1 MPGWVVLSFSTAY
14 VLILFLIAWWTD
26 RQGAGRSLP
35 LPAGWT
41 AALGYALTLAVY
53 NTSWSFYGSV
63 GRALGGLDFLSIYIG
78 PTLVLLFGQPLISKV
93 ITVAKSQNITSIS
106 DFIAARYGKSQ
117 ALAALVTMAALLAVL
132 PYVALQLKAVG
143 TSFDILTASSLPTG
157 SNRPIRGDST
167 LAVAASMALFAIMF
181 GVRHIHAS
189 EHHRGLM
196 AAIAF
201 ESLIKLSAFVAV
213 ALFIIFGI
221 FDGFGDLIARAQAD
235 PAMAPLLTPDFSD
248 PTWVSNTVIAAVSF
262 LCLPHMFH
270 VAVVENNSQAQARAA
285 AWLYPGYLLV
295 FSVLMVPIAI
305 AGLATFAETVNPDT
319 FVISLPLADNAPAI
333 ALLAFLG
340 GFSAATG
347 MVIVASVALSTML
360 CNDVIVPL
368 LLRSRLVG
376 HSGAAWP
383 SPSILLLV
391 RRISVAAI
399 LLLAYMMNRL
409 VDQAYPLTTMGL
421 LSFVAIAQFG
431 PAFLGGLLW
440 RRSNGA
446 GAVAGIAI
454 GFAFWVYTLF
464 VPSIAPL
471 VPAVDELIAN
481 GPFGL
486 VWLKPQSLFGVAG
499 LDPIS
504 HATLWSLGANVIA
517 FLSVSLLKD
526 GSALERLQA
535 EAFVRGV
542 PADQLPLASLPFV
555 TRLDDL
561 KALAARFV
569 GADRSAIAFE
579 EFMQRRRSA
588 GDAAKRDDGLA
599 DMEAMRFTE
608 NLVAGALGAASAR
621 VVMAAALE
629 SRSLSRK
636 AAVGMLD
643 EASQALHFNRKLLQ
657 GALEGVPQG
666 ICVFDRNL
674 AIEAWNGRF
683 LTLLDLPKDLI
694 RVGLPLAELVA
705 FNSER
710 GEYDADDLKALLVNR
725 DLAVQSWP
733 YVYERKRPDGV
744 VLEIA
749 YDRMAEGGYIST
761 YTDVTERHRAA
772 AVLRRANEEL
782 ERRVQERTQALEQA
796 KAEAERANI
805 GKTRFLAAASHDL
818 LQPLNA
824 ARLFLAALDESL
836 RANAGSHARDQ
847 EDERALARNAAAALS
862 STERLLDELLDISAY
877 DSGAVRA
884 RPVDF
889 SVGSLLAQL
898 DLEFSALARQRGLAL
913 RVVPST
919 LSVRTDP
926 QLLRRVLQNLLSNAI
941 RYTPKGRILL
951 GCRRRGD
958 RLRIEVR
965 DTGIG
970 IAPERQKEIFEEFRR
985 LDTGD
990 DSEKG
995 SGLGLSIVERICRLL
1010 DLPLEM
1016 HSRPGRGTAFTVA
1029 VPLGAEGATVSSST
1043 KPASPDTGSEA
1054 ALVVLC
1060 MDNDDAIRQGLA
1072 SLLARWGHR
1081 PIVASDEATALA
1093 NSNGQVPDL
1102 ALVDYHL
1109 DGTTGVDVL
1118 TSLRKHWHREIRG
1131 LVITADRSEEVG
1143 ARAKALGCEV
1153 MPKPVKPA
1161 ALRRYLDTV
1170 ARLKRAGLQEEEEN
1184 EHAHRHRR

>member
-1 MPGWVVLSFSTAY
+1 
-14 VLILFLIAWWTD
+14 
-26 RQGAGRSLP
+26 
-35 LPAGWT
+35 
-41 AALGYALTLAVY
+41 
-53 NTSWSFYGSV
+53 
-63 GRALGGLDFLSIYIG
+63 
-78 PTLVLLFGQPLISKV
+78 
-93 ITVAKSQNITSIS
+93 
-106 DFIAARYGKSQ
+106 
-117 ALAALVTMAALLAVL
+117 
-132 PYVALQLKAVG
+132 
-143 TSFDILTASSLPTG
+143 
-157 SNRPIRGDST
+157 
-167 LAVAASMALFAIMF
+167 
-181 GVRHIHAS
+181 
-189 EHHRGLM
+189 
-196 AAIAF
+196 
-201 ESLIKLSAFVAV
+201 
-213 ALFIIFGI
+213 
-221 FDGFGDLIARAQAD
+221 
-235 PAMAPLLTPDFSD
+235 
-248 PTWVSNTVIAAVSF
+248 
-262 LCLPHMFH
+262 
-270 VAVVENNSQAQARAA
+270 
-285 AWLYPGYLLV
+285 
-295 FSVLMVPIAI
+295 
-305 AGLATFAETVNPDT
+305 
-319 FVISLPLADNAPAI
+319 
-333 ALLAFLG
+333 
-340 GFSAATG
+340 

-376 HSGAAWP
+376 RSGAVWP

-409 VDQAYPLTTMGL
+409 VDEAYPLTVMGL
-421 LSFVAIAQFG
+421 LSFAAIAQFG

-440 RRSNGA
+440 RRANGA
-446 GAVAGIAI
+446 GAVAGIAV
-454 GFAFWVYTLF
+454 GFGFWIYTLL

-471 VPAVDELIAN
+471 LPAVDELVAN

-486 VWLKPQSLFGVAG
+486 AWLRPQALFGVAG

-504 HATLWSLGANVIA
+504 HATLWSLSANVA
-517 FLSVSLLKD
+517 VFLVASLLKD
-526 GSALERLQA
+526 RSALERLQA

-542 PADQLPLASLPFV
+542 PADQLPLASLPVV

-569 GADRSAIAFE
+569 GGDRSAIAFE
-579 EFMQRRRSA
+579 EFMRRRRSA

-608 NLVAGALGAASAR
+608 NLIAGALGAASAR

-683 LTLLDLPKDLI
+683 LKLLDLPRDLI

-733 YVYERKRPDGV
+733 YVYERKRPDGM

-782 ERRVQERTQALEQA
+782 ERRVQERTRALEQA

-836 RANAGSHARDQ
+836 RPNAGDLVREQWD
-847 EDERALARNAAAALS
+847 DERALARNAAAALS

-884 RPVDF
+884 QPVDF

-898 DLEFSALARQRGLAL
+898 GLEFSALAHQRGLAL

-926 QLLRRVLQNLLSNAI
+926 QLLRRVLQNLLSNAV
-941 RYTPKGRILL
+941 RYTPKGKVLL

-958 RLRIEVR
+958 CLRIEVR

-985 LDTGD
+985 LDTGED
-990 DSEKG
+990 REKG

-1010 DLPLEM
+1010 DLPLEV
-1016 HSRPGRGTAFTVA
+1016 HSRPGSGTVFSVS
-1029 VPLGAEGATVSSST
+1029 VPLATEAATVSSSV
-1043 KPASPDTGSEA
+1043 KPVAPDAGTEA
-1054 ALVVLC
+1054 GLIVLC
-1060 MDNDDAIRQGLA
+1060 VDNDDAIRQGLD

-1081 PIVASDEATALA
+1081 PIVASDERTALA

-1109 DGTTGVDVL
+1109 DGTTGVEVL
-1118 TSLRKHWHREIRG
+1118 TRLRKHWSREISG
-1131 LVITADRSEEVG
+1131 LVITADRSEEVSV
-1143 ARAKALGCEV
+1143 RAKALGCEI
-1153 MPKPVKPA
+1153 MAKPVKPA

-1170 ARLKRAGLQEEEEN
+1170 ARLKRAGLQEEGEN